1 MEKKIDIEVVLDE
14 QYSEPKVTIHTYT
27 KSEEV
32 ENIINA
38 IENAFNESY
47 VSAYIDSSMELVN
60 PKDIFRFRTEGRNV
74 LLDTEE
80 ESYVVKKSLSK
91 IEKEMDSKSF
101 VRISQSEIINIY
113 KVKKFDISISGT
125 IGVEFIDGR
134 KSWVSRRF
142 VKQIKNILT
151 ELFIK

>member
-142 VKQIKNILT
+142 VKQIKNIL
-151 ELFIK
+151 KK